1 MNNKSSISS
10 VFALIIFTL
19 FTPHSILAR
28 QNPIIG
34 VSGISHESNS
44 FSLQKTDIDAFG
56 VNFEMP
62 EAERKARFFAL
73 ENAKTVSSGYI
84 AGAKAE
90 GVELYAALL
99 AGARPDGPVTDAA
112 FNKLVG
118 AMIDQLKA
126 GPKLDGI
133 LLNLHGAMVV
143 ESHYSG
149 DEEIVR
155 RVREAFGPEMPIV
168 VNLDFH
174 ANITPDLVELS
185 DVVIVYKENPHVDTF
200 ERGVQAVNI
209 MARIVR
215 GEVRPT
221 QFLVKPPMV
230 YNIVFQHTFSEP
242 LLPITK
248 ASKELENQSEV
259 LAASVVGGYQYA
271 DVPWMGPAVVVVTD
285 NNPKLAEKEANR
297 LADMLWDSREK
308 TRLNLP
314 NPAQAVQ
321 KAMEHQGRPVVLI
334 DQGDN
339 IGGGSTGDSTF
350 LLEELIKQGA
360 EGFVVVIY
368 DEQGYEV
375 AEKAGVGNDFSFD
388 VGGKM
393 DSQHGKPVLIN
404 GHVRSLHVGQY
415 LETEVRH
422 GGGRYW
428 NMGKTAVIQL
438 EGSTL
443 DEPNLV
449 LLTTRPSSP
458 NSAHQLIS
466 NGVYVERQK
475 IIVVKGAIAPKAAY
489 EPIASK
495 MISVDSPGATAVNPV
510 YFEFKNVRP
519 GLFGMGN

>member
-1 MNNKSSISS
+1 MLKKTCFFSATTFVS
-10 VFALIIFTL
+10 IIFVL
-19 FTPHSILAR
+19 GQNVLA
-28 QNPIIG
+28 QQHPVIG
-34 VSGISHESNS
+34 VGGISHESNS
-44 FSLQKTDIDAFG
+44 FSLQKTGFDAFA
-56 VNFEMP
+56 VDIEMP
-62 EAERKARFFAL
+62 EEARKARFFAL

-84 AGAKAE
+84 AGAKAQ
-90 GVELYAALL
+90 GITLYPALL
-99 AGARPDGPVTDAA
+99 ASARPDGPVTDAA
-112 FNKLVG
+112 FDKLVAG
-118 AMIDQLKA
+118 MIVQLKA

-143 ESHYSG
+143 ESHFSG

-155 RVREAFGPEMPIV
+155 RVREAFGPAMPIV

-200 ERGVQAVNI
+200 DRGMQAVEL
-209 MARIVR
+209 MAKIVR
-215 GEVRPT
+215 GEVKPT

-242 LLPITK
+242 LLPITT
-248 ASKELENQSEV
+248 ASKELEHQQGI

-285 NNPKLAEKEANR
+285 NNPKLAEVEANR
-297 LADMLWDSREK
+297 LADLLWNSREK
-308 TRLNLP
+308 TRLSLP
-314 NPAQAVQ
+314 NPAQAV
-321 KAMEHQGRPVVLI
+321 KMAIEHQGRPVVLI

-350 LLEELIKQGA
+350 LLEELINQGA
-360 EGFVVVIY
+360 EGFVIVIY
-368 DEQGYEV
+368 DGEGYEV

-393 DSQHGKPVLIN
+393 DSQHGKPVLIT
-404 GHVRSLHVGQY
+404 GQVRSLHVGQY

-438 EGSTL
+438 DGSTL

-449 LLTTRPSSP
+449 LITNRPSSP

-489 EPIASK
+489 EPIASV

-510 YFEFKNVRP
+510 YFDFKHVRK
-519 GLFGMGN
+519 GLFGMGE

>member
-1 MNNKSSISS
+1 MINKSSISS
-10 VFALIIFTL
+10 VFAFIIFTL
-19 FTPHSILAR
+19 LMGQSILAQ
-28 QNPIIG
+28 QNPVIG
-34 VSGISHESNS
+34 VGGISHESNS
-44 FSLQKTDIDAFG
+44 FSLQKTDFDAFG
-56 VNFEMP
+56 VNLEMP
-62 EAERKARFFAL
+62 EADRKARFFAL

-84 AGAKAE
+84 AGAKAH
-90 GVELYAALL
+90 GIALYPALL
-99 AGARPDGPVTDAA
+99 AGARPDGPVTDDA

-143 ESHYSG
+143 ESHFSG

-155 RVREAFGPEMPIV
+155 RVRKAFGPAMPII

-174 ANITPDLVELS
+174 ANITPELVELS
-185 DVVIVYKENPHVDTF
+185 DVVIVYKENPHVDTYD
-200 ERGVQAVNI
+200 RGVQAVDI
-209 MARIVR
+209 MAKIVR
-215 GEVRPT
+215 GEVKPI
-221 QFLVKPPMV
+221 QFLVKPSMV

-242 LLPITK
+242 LLPITSE
-248 ASKELENQSEV
+248 SKELEHQSGI
-259 LAASVVGGYQYA
+259 LAVSVVGGYQYA
-271 DVPWMGPAVVVVTD
+271 DVPWMGPAVIVVTD
-285 NNPKLAEKEANR
+285 NDPKLAEKEANR

-308 TRLNLP
+308 TRLSLP
-314 NPAQAVQ
+314 NPAQAV
-321 KAMEHQGRPVVLI
+321 KMAMDHQGRPVVLI

-350 LLEELIKQGA
+350 LLEELINQGA

-375 AEKAGVGNDFSFD
+375 AENAGVGNDFSFD

-393 DSQHGKPVLIN
+393 DNQHGRPVSIT
-404 GHVRSLHVGQY
+404 GQVRSLHVGQY

-449 LLTTRPSSP
+449 LVTNRPSSP

-489 EPIASK
+489 EPIASV
-495 MISVDSPGATAVNPV
+495 MISVDSPGATAVNPI
-510 YFEFKNVRP
+510 YFDFKNVRA
-519 GLFGMGN
+519 GLFGMGE

>member
-1 MNNKSSISS
+1 MINKSSISS
-10 VFALIIFTL
+10 VFAFVIF
-19 FTPHSILAR
+19 ILLTGQRIQAQ
-28 QNPIIG
+28 QNPVIG
-34 VSGISHESNS
+34 VGGISHESNS
-44 FSLQKTDIDAFG
+44 FSLQKTDFDAFG
-56 VNFEMP
+56 ADLEMP
-62 EAERKARFFAL
+62 EVERKAHFFAL

-90 GVELYAALL
+90 GITLYPALL
-99 AGARPDGPVTDAA
+99 ASARPDGPVTDDA

-143 ESHYSG
+143 DSYFSG

-155 RVREAFGPEMPIV
+155 RVRQAFGKGMPIV

-209 MARIVR
+209 MAKIVR
-215 GEVRPT
+215 GEVKPT
-221 QFLVKPPMV
+221 QFLVKPAMV

-242 LLPITK
+242 LLPITS
-248 ASKELENQSEV
+248 ASKELERQSDI
-259 LAASVVGGYQYA
+259 LAVSVVGGYQYA
-271 DVPWMGPAVVVVTD
+271 DVPWMGPALIVVT
-285 NNPKLAEKEANR
+285 NNNLSLAEKEANR
-297 LADMLWDSREK
+297 LSDMLWDSREK
-308 TRLNLP
+308 TRLSLP
-314 NPAQAVQ
+314 NPAQAV
-321 KAMEHQGRPVVLI
+321 KLAMEHQGRPVVLI

-350 LLEELIKQGA
+350 LLEELINQGA

-368 DEQGYEV
+368 DEKGFEL
-375 AEKAGVGNDFSFD
+375 AEEAGVGNEFSFA

-393 DSQHGKPVLIN
+393 DRQHGNPVSIK
-404 GHVRSLHVGQY
+404 GHVRSLHVGNY

-438 EGSTL
+438 DGSTL

-489 EPIASK
+489 EPIASV
-495 MISVDSPGATAVNPV
+495 MISVDSPGATAVNPI
-510 YFEFKNVRP
+510 YFDFKHVRA
-519 GLFGMGN
+519 GLFGMGK

>member
-1 MNNKSSISS
+1 MINKSSIFS
-10 VFALIIFTL
+10 VFAFIIFTL
-19 FTPHSILAR
+19 LVGQRILAQ
-28 QNPIIG
+28 QNPVIG
-34 VSGISHESNS
+34 VGGISHESNS
-44 FSLQKTDIDAFG
+44 FSLQKTDIEAFG
-56 VNFEMP
+56 VNLEMP
-62 EAERKARFFAL
+62 ETERKARFFSL

-84 AGAKAE
+84 AGAKTE
-90 GVELYAALL
+90 GIELYPALL

-112 FNKLVG
+112 FDKLVS
-118 AMIDQLKA
+118 AMIDQLKS
-126 GPKLDGI
+126 GPKLEGI

-155 RVREAFGPEMPIV
+155 RVREAFGPAMPIV

-174 ANITPDLVELS
+174 ANITPEMVDLS
-185 DVVIVYKENPHVDTF
+185 DVVIVYKENPHVDTY
-200 ERGVQAVNI
+200 ERGLQAVNI
-209 MARIVR
+209 MAKIVR
-215 GEVRPT
+215 GEVKPT

-242 LLPITK
+242 LLPITT
-248 ASKELENQSEV
+248 ASKELEHQSEI

-271 DVPWMGPAVVVVTD
+271 DVPWMGPAVIVVTD
-285 NNPKLAEKEANR
+285 NNPKLAEREANR
-297 LADMLWDSREK
+297 LAGMMWESRER

-321 KAMEHQGRPVVLI
+321 MAMEHQGRPVVLI

-350 LLEELIKQGA
+350 LLEELINQGA
-360 EGFVVVIY
+360 SGFVVVIF
-368 DEQGYEV
+368 DPQGYQL
-375 AEKAGVGNDFSFD
+375 AEKAGVGDDFSFD

-393 DSQHGKPVLIN
+393 DAQHGKPVPIT

-415 LETEVRH
+415 LETEIRH

-489 EPIASK
+489 EPIASV

-510 YFEFKNVRP
+510 YFDFKNVRA
-519 GLFGMGN
+519 GLFGMGE